1 MPTKEPV
8 ATPVKEYHIRGPEST
23 RSHGPYTVE
32 DLRAMGEQGQVE
44 DDTLYW
50 NTQKEAWVALL
61 DDSPLFSQVF
71 PGRSKLH
78 LSDPNAEEKPLLNRD
93 DEEGEE
99 LTVNDMLATANAE
112 TDETRHL
119 ARRER
124 NRQLSV
130 KIVPWGLGAG
140 MGLSGAALV
149 ASQWELFREVIETK
163 EYSLLAS
170 EPFLFVGVLDLI
182 VGLLCALGVCALYP
196 VLRLRLALGIGYFGY
211 IFWSWQMPWAA
222 GGVTLASLGLFAMTL
237 SANLWMTIL
246 SVTLAVGGMA
256 VFLVKNAP

>member
-8 ATPVKEYHIRGPEST
+8 ATPVKEYHIRAPEST
-23 RSHGPYTVE
+23 RGHGPYTVE
-32 DLRAMGEQGQVE
+32 ALCEMGEQGKIE
-44 DDTLYW
+44 EETLFW
-50 NTQKEAWVALL
+50 STQKEAWVAFI

-78 LSDPNAEEKPLLNRD
+78 LSDPAAEEENLPINRD
-93 DEEGEE
+93 EGDE

-140 MGLSGAALV
+140 LGLSGAALV
-149 ASQWELFREVIETK
+149 ASQWDLFKEVIDTR

-170 EPFLFVGVLDLI
+170 EPFLFIGVLDLV
-182 VGLLCALGVCALYP
+182 VGLLCALGVSALYP

-222 GGVTLASLGLFAMTL
+222 GGVVLASLGMFAMTL
-237 SANLWMTIL
+237 SANLLVTIL
-246 SVTLAVGGMA
+246 SVSLAVGGMA
-256 VFLVKNAP
+256 IFLARNAP